1 MINKLLKIEEIMELL
16 GYTDTR
22 SVETWCREHKIPL
35 LKLGMNYYTISNF
48 MDVFLEKE
56 IEKFVLNNFD
66 EPDKIM
72 ASMRNDDK
80 ADLSERLSAPIEGRV
95 KRSYKEKVKRTKE
108 TEDFINNLKA
118 S

>member
-1 MINKLLKIEEIMELL
+1 MIDKLMNIDEIMELL
-16 GYTDTR
+16 GYNDTR

-35 LKLGMNYYTISNF
+35 LKLGMVYYTISNF

-56 IEKFVLNNFD
+56 IEKFVLRNFD

-72 ASMRNDDK
+72 ASIRNDNK
-80 ADLSERLSAPIEGRV
+80 SDLSERLSAPVERKV
-95 KRSYKEKVKRTKE
+95 KRNYKEKVKRTKD